1 MGKGDKT
8 TFRGKINNGSHGVKR
23 PKGKKK
29 KGSAAQ
35 KEKS

>member
-29 KGSAAQ
+29 KH
-35 KEKS
+35 KEK

>member
-23 PKGKKK
+23 RKGKKK
-29 KGSAAQ
+29 KGSATAQ
-35 KEKS
+35 EKS